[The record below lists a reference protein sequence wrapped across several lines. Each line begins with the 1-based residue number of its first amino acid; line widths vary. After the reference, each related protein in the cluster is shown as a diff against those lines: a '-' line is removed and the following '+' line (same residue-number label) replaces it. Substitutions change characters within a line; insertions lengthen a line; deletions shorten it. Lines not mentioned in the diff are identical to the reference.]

1 MRYSSRFFLYAPFA
15 MFMALAVTVMVYWW
29 FAAAALNTELNKI
42 NGHEIMPGVTLS
54 FSSKLIAGFP
64 FRLDTIMEGVRI
76 EVATTYGP
84 FVWRT
89 EHLATHALTYSREH
103 MIFEA
108 AGAQELS
115 WRDSGGTPHDFK
127 FVPAALRASSISSA
141 GALERFDLD
150 VIAVASADLAA
161 GRVQFHVRRDPAH
174 DALDLA
180 LSGDV
185 LKLGPALATGLGQE
199 IKLLRLQGEFVPRT
213 PLMPLLAGKV
223 EWRVAV
229 EDWRSKGGVLQ
240 LDQFQIDWG
249 KIHADGKGALALDR
263 AHRLQGAFALEMSGT
278 ETLIS
283 GNARLPKL
291 AGALGRITAQNVKSG
306 KETYSIPLAFKDG
319 HAFAGTEP
327 AGFIGPLY

>member
-42 NGHEIMPGVTLS
+42 NGREIMPGVRLS

-64 FRLDTIMEGVRI
+64 FRLDTIMDGVRI
-76 EVATTYGP
+76 EVATTQGP
-84 FVWRT
+84 LVWRT

-115 WRDSGGTPHDFK
+115 WHDSDGTPHDFK

-185 LKLGPALATGLGQE
+185 LKLGPGLSTGLGQE
-199 IKLLRLQGEFVPRT
+199 IKLLRLQGELVPRT
-213 PLMPLLAGKV
+213 PLTPLLASDT
-223 EWRVAV
+223 EWRAAV
-229 EDWRSKGGVLQ
+229 EGWRGKGGVLK
-240 LDQFQIDWG
+240 LDQFQIDWD
-249 KIHADGKGALALDR
+249 KIHAEGKGALALDG
-263 AHRLQGAFALEMSGT
+263 AHRLQGGIALDISGT
-278 ETLIS
+278 ETLVS
-283 GNARLPKL
+283 GNAGLPKL
-291 AGALGRITAQNVKSG
+291 AGALGRITKQNVASG
-306 KETYSIPLAFKDG
+306 KAPSSIPLTFHDG

-327 AGFIGPLY
+327 AGFIGSLY